1 MGNFKLFIQKLLN
14 KINHLAKCIANDTG
28 FEQFKS
34 MGKVKLENLKKS
46 FVKVLTRIC
55 EIDIICTR

>member
-1 MGNFKLFIQKLLN
+1 M
-14 KINHLAKCIANDTG
+14 IANDTG
-28 FEQFKS
+28 FEHFKS
-34 MGKVKLENLKKS
+34 MDKVKLENFKKS